1 MSSGDGWTTCAAG
14 HRHWGRYGAAG
25 LLLVDDDH
33 RVILQH
39 RAPWTHEG
47 DSWGVPGGAR
57 NSDESA
63 IDAALREAGEE
74 AALTAADADLIGS
87 YVDDHVGW
95 AYTTVVARAT
105 RTLRP
110 AAANAESVSVEWH
123 PMAQV
128 DSLRLHRGFAAA
140 WRYLRDVPRPLY
152 LVLGAAAGPGA
163 EHLPTSGI
171 AAAKLPGLA
180 TGGLTNLYPRL
191 VRATDAGHSAE
202 LAAEYAHVGQVLE
215 IPDAGA
221 LRALL

>member
-1 MSSGDGWTTCAAG
+1 MSSGDGWTNCAAG
-14 HRHWGRYGAAG
+14 HRHWGLYGAAG
-25 LLLVDDDH
+25 LLLVDDH

-63 IDAALREAGEE
+63 IDAALREACEE
-74 AALTAADADLIGS
+74 AALMPADAALIGS

-105 RTLRP
+105 RALRP

-128 DSLRLHRGFAAA
+128 DGLRLHRGFAAA
-140 WRYLRDVPRPLY
+140 WRYLKDVPRPLY
-152 LVLGAAAGPGA
+152 LVLGPAAVAGAGD
-163 EHLPTSGI
+163 LPTTGI
-171 AAAKLPGLA
+171 AVAKLRDVA
-180 TGGLTNLYPRL
+180 TGGLTHLYPRL

-202 LAAEYAHVGQVLE
+202 LAAEYAHAGQVLE
-215 IPDAGA
+215 IPDAAA